1 MDNVADIEERAL
13 AWLLVEIKNLLRELN
28 RAGLSV
34 DVQEEIATN
43 YLFGLTCRLDGAE
56 EADGAALAFTDDA
69 DDEPF
74 AVHLVRPAV
83 SLHEAVHGTVSELLG
98 R

>member
-1 MDNVADIEERAL
+1 MDVAEIEERAL
-13 AWLLVEIKNLLRELN
+13 AWLLIEIKDLLRELN
-28 RAGLSV
+28 RAGVSV
-34 DVQEEIATN
+34 DAQDEIATN

-56 EADGAALAFTDDA
+56 EAGGAALAFTDGDG
-69 DDEPF
+69 DEPD

-83 SLHEAVHGTVSELLG
+83 SMHGAVHGTVAELLG

>member
-1 MDNVADIEERAL
+1 MGDAADIEERAL
-13 AWLLVEIKNLLRELN
+13 AWLLVEIKDLLRELN
-28 RAGLSV
+28 GAGLSV

-56 EADGAALAFTDDA
+56 EADGAALAFTDD
-69 DDEPF
+69 DGDEF
-74 AVHLVRPAV
+74 VAVHLARPVV
-83 SLHEAVHGTVSELLG
+83 SLHEAVHGTVNELLG